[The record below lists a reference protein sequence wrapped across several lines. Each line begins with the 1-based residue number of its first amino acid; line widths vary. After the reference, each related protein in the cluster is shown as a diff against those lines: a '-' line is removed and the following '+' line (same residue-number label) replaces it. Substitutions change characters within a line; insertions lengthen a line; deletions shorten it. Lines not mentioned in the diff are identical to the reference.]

1 MEILDN
7 KTHGN
12 VGDKLKEDI
21 KTGTK
26 LSIISA
32 YFTIYAYE
40 SLRKELNKID
50 DLRLLFSEPTF
61 VNEKKDIRREFK
73 LNGSFEKGIAG
84 DKYEIKLKGEL
95 KQSEIL
101 NNRIQTLRDMDEY
114 VGQYYSKIW
123 VWKNVLQMT
132 EDEIEDMI
140 QEIDAE
146 GSNRADQEEQ
156 Y

>member
-1 MEILDN
+1 LILKGIITPEDWTEIQ
-7 KTHGN
+7 
-12 VGDKLKEDI
+12 
-21 KTGTK
+21 
-26 LSIISA
+26 
-32 YFTIYAYE
+32 
-40 SLRKELNKID
+40 NKIRYNFMED
-50 DLRLLFSEPTF
+50 
-61 VNEKKDIRREFK
+61 NH
-73 LNGSFEKGIAG
+73 FE
-84 DKYEIKLKGEL
+84 EL

-146 GSNRADQEEQ
+146 GSNRADQDEQ